1 MTFDE
6 RDLNRAL
13 AGMRD
18 AVRRQAGPAPAA
30 AALRRRAERQRRV
43 RRAATTLAAA
53 AAVAAVVAGGV
64 TVVRGEAARPPQPA
78 GPTAS
83 PAVPPPS
90 ATPTPPPPTPE
101 PTSSPR
107 LPTTDPITKVNWG
120 KATIELPAHQ
130 GCPSGRVRF
139 TEDRFLPEATGRAG
153 GSDFKVV
160 FEPARVAYG
169 DLTGDGR
176 AEAVLSATC
185 LADGGEGSED
195 GQGQLLVVQ
204 RGDRG
209 RLTGIGWVGQR
220 GAIFSGWWVAQS
232 LLYTDVKPWHV
243 DWGYSLGAARAYRL
257 TGDDFVEVDV
267 TGIYPGLLPA
277 KGRRGAAADLS
288 PVADRIACRDG
299 DLPDRDNVV
308 LSLSAEGLG
317 TAGGTQWHAGQ
328 PMAPDSLPH
337 LVDLDG
343 DGRRRLIVALYCGG
357 ADAETGPANVVVL
370 ERSGRG
376 YRAVTVVVPERGPRM
391 HEWRYAGGVLSLYLG
406 EGAAETRY
414 RWTGSGF
421 VPMDFSPSA

>member
-1 MTFDE
+1 
-6 RDLNRAL
+6 
-13 AGMRD
+13 
-18 AVRRQAGPAPAA
+18 
-30 AALRRRAERQRRV
+30 
-43 RRAATTLAAA
+43 
-53 AAVAAVVAGGV
+53 V
-64 TVVRGEAARPPQPA
+64 TPPS
-78 GPTAS
+78 PTA
-83 PAVPPPS
+83 A
-90 ATPTPPPPTPE
+90 PPPPTPE
-101 PTSSPR
+101 PTSPPR
-107 LPTTDPITKVNWG
+107 SPTTDPITKVNWG
-120 KATIELPAHQ
+120 RATIELPEHRA
-130 GCPSGRVRF
+130 CPSGRVRF
-139 TEDRFLPEATGRAG
+139 TRDEFLPEATGRSS
-153 GSDFKVV
+153 GSDFTVV
-160 FEPARVAYG
+160 FEPARVVYG

-185 LADGGEGSED
+185 LRDDGEDSGD

-209 RLTGIGWVGQR
+209 RLAGIGWVGQR

-232 LLYTDVKPWHV
+232 LLFTDVKPWHT

-267 TGIYPGLLPA
+267 TESYPGLLPR
-277 KGRRGAAADLS
+277 GRRGAPADLG

-299 DLPDRDNVV
+299 DLPERDDVS
-308 LSLSAEGLG
+308 LSLSADGLG
-317 TAGGTQWHAGQ
+317 TAGGTEWNATQ

-357 ADAETGPANVVVL
+357 ANAETGPANVVVL

-414 RWTGSGF
+414 RWTGSAF
-421 VPMDFSPSA
+421 VPMDFSPPA

>member
-30 AALRRRAERQRRV
+30 AALRRRAERQRRI

-53 AAVAAVVAGGV
+53 AAVTVVVAGGV

-83 PAVPPPS
+83 PSVPPPS
-90 ATPTPPPPTPE
+90 ASAAPTPPTPE
-101 PTSSPR
+101 PTR
-107 LPTTDPITKVNWG
+107 PTTDPITKVNWG
-120 KATIELPAHQ
+120 KATIELPEHQ

-139 TEDRFLPEATGRAG
+139 TKDQFLPEATGRSN
-153 GSDFKVV
+153 GSDFKVM
-160 FEPARVAYG
+160 FEPARVVYG

-176 AEAVLSATC
+176 AEAVLSAIC
-185 LADGGEGSED
+185 LAVDGEDSGD
-195 GQGQLLVVQ
+195 GQGQLLVIQ
-204 RGDRG
+204 RDDRG
-209 RLTGIGWVGQR
+209 RLTGVGWVGQR

-232 LLYTDVKPWHV
+232 LLYTDVKPWHT

-267 TGIYPGLLPA
+267 TEIYPGLLPV

-299 DLPDRDNVV
+299 DLPERDDVS
-308 LSLSAEGLG
+308 LSLSADGLG
-317 TAGGTQWHAGQ
+317 TAGGTEWNAGQ

-343 DGRRRLIVALYCGG
+343 DGRRRLVVALYCGG

-376 YRAVTVVVPERGPRM
+376 YRAVAVVVPERGTRM
-391 HEWRYAGGVLSLYLG
+391 HEWRYADRVLTLYLG
-406 EGAAETRY
+406 EGAAEYRY

-421 VPMDFSPSA
+421 VPMDFSPPA